1 MSEMEDGSELGAI
14 QEMHDVVPSGCWSGQ
29 SGNVV

>member
-1 MSEMEDGSELGAI
+1 MSEMEDGSELRAI
-14 QEMHDVVPSGCWSGQ
+14 QEMHDVMPSGCWSGR